1 VIVMP
6 DTMPDN
12 IESSPLPADA
22 WPALLDHYR
31 RTAVTVLAS
40 HLQAGATCSAC
51 GEKWP
56 CHPACAAELALEL

>member
-1 VIVMP
+1 MTMP

-12 IESSPLPADA
+12 IESPARSTDS
-22 WPALLDHYR
+22 WVVLLDQYR
-31 RTAVTVLAS
+31 RTAVQVLAS
-40 HLQAGATCSAC
+40 HLQVGATCSAC